1 MNDYYGY
8 NPSQY
13 VNDFSWIGQ
22 IGQYVGKFASEMP
35 ELLEMNKQIKENN
48 KMKEVLFSRSNQFVD
63 KLTMAQLTKVASS
76 MGLEYNTPE
85 DAKIK
90 LKEMIPKFGDKS
102 TNEEYAGQIVNSFF
116 GPVMQHAQSDKA
128 GSPIS
133 IGDILNMVNEGNLQ
147 KSMLSTSM
155 GQEYKEEQTYQK
167 EFARKFGDSGE
178 VRTEQD
184 IRNKG
189 QLTQE
194 QALAEQELQRKQEY
208 HAQIAPIVDEAI
220 KSGKSSD
227 QVYADVYKETNDP
240 DMAKEAAAQVRN
252 IEQDELKTELRKMQD
267 DARKAIEN
275 QEKLSK
281 VYDLDKIDKAIGTVE
296 FSLAKY
302 ESIMANSKN
311 MSSGEKANY
320 KGTINLLKKQ
330 LAVYEKTKIKLIE
343 AGGSVSPDEANKA
356 RLSAYGEVDRQ
367 YTEQDMIDK
376 WTRNIKI
383 KDGGYSGGTR
393 GRDDDRE
400 RFKQEY
406 IKRFG
411 VAPKFDNK
419 GNPISQQNQYGNFN
433 PTVTQVQEVPNVS
446 GGLAVQ
452 KAKNTINALESA
464 IQKESDPKKIEQA
477 RSIIAQLKQQYN
489 IP

>member
-1 MNDYYGY
+1 
-8 NPSQY
+8 
-13 VNDFSWIGQ
+13 
-22 IGQYVGKFASEMP
+22 
-35 ELLEMNKQIKENN
+35 
-48 KMKEVLFSRSNQFVD
+48 
-63 KLTMAQLTKVASS
+63 
-76 MGLEYNTPE
+76 
-85 DAKIK
+85 
-90 LKEMIPKFGDKS
+90 
-102 TNEEYAGQIVNSFF
+102 
-116 GPVMQHAQSDKA
+116 
-128 GSPIS
+128 
-133 IGDILNMVNEGNLQ
+133 
-147 KSMLSTSM
+147 
-155 GQEYKEEQTYQK
+155 
-167 EFARKFGDSGE
+167 
-178 VRTEQD
+178 
-184 IRNKG
+184 
-189 QLTQE
+189 
-194 QALAEQELQRKQEY
+194 
-208 HAQIAPIVDEAI
+208 
-220 KSGKSSD
+220 
-227 QVYADVYKETNDP
+227 
-240 DMAKEAAAQVRN
+240 
-252 IEQDELKTELRKMQD
+252 MQD